1 MRDGCQSKTVNGRTL
16 DDVGGLAK
24 GVVPAA
30 AVPAVGDTVVAVTY
44 VNSSTS
50 MMYTADAFITAK
62 A

>member
-44 VNSSTS
+44 VKDG
-50 MMYTADAFITAK
+50 MMYTADAFITAN